1 MNESDITKRP
11 ERWSSIIG
19 TSADALPIGVE
30 FLLNSL
36 PRVAVSIFQCPQNID
51 HAHRSTAYVALLDA
65 DAESDAWC
73 MTDIE
78 GRVLAAFRFP
88 KSLLLDR
95 SIQTTKSSYDDGF
108 DDGYKAG
115 YRDGRADSKI
125 PEPTLLDDD
134 IVLVEGIGT
143 MLRKHAAAYA
153 TATGIDESLREAYV
167 KASTSPAFQTCKG
180 V

>member
-11 ERWSSIIG
+11 ERWSAIIG

-36 PRVAVSIFQCPQNID
+36 PRVAVSAFQCPQNID
-51 HAHRSTAYVALLDA
+51 HAHRSTAYVALLDT
-65 DAESDAWC
+65 DAENDAWC
-73 MTDIE
+73 MTDSE

-88 KSLLLDR
+88 KSLVLDR
-95 SIQTTKSSYDDGF
+95 SIQADKFSYDDGF

-115 YRDGRADSKI
+115 YKDGRAKVEI
-125 PEPTLLDDD
+125 LVPVLLDND
-134 IVLVEGIGT
+134 IVVVEGIGT
-143 MLRKHAAAYA
+143 MLRKYAAEFA
-153 TATGIDESLREAYV
+153 TSEGIDESLREAYV
-167 KASTSPAFQTCKG
+167 KASTGPAFQTCKG

>member
-11 ERWSSIIG
+11 ERWSAIIG
-19 TSADALPIGVE
+19 TSTDALPVGVE

-36 PRVAVSIFQCPQNID
+36 PRVAVSAFQCPQNID
-51 HAHRSTAYVALLDA
+51 HEHRSTAYVALLDT
-65 DAESDAWC
+65 DAENDAWC
-73 MTDIE
+73 MTDGE
-78 GRVLAAFRFP
+78 GRVLAAFRFS

-95 SIQTTKSSYDDGF
+95 SIQNEKSSYDDGF

-115 YRDGRADSKI
+115 YKDGKAKVEI
-125 PEPTLLDDD
+125 PIPVLLDND
-134 IVLVEGIGT
+134 IVVVEGIGT

-167 KASTSPAFQTCKG
+167 KASTGPAFQTCKG

>member
-11 ERWSSIIG
+11 ERWSAIIG

-36 PRVAVSIFQCPQNID
+36 PRVAVSAFQCPQNID
-51 HAHRSTAYVALLDA
+51 HSHRSTAYVALLDT
-65 DAESDAWC
+65 DAENDAWC
-73 MTDIE
+73 MTDSE

-95 SIQTTKSSYDDGF
+95 SIQTSEQFYDQGF
-108 DDGYKAG
+108 NDGYKAG
-115 YRDGRADSKI
+115 YKDGKADSKI
-125 PEPTLLDDD
+125 PKSTLLDDD
-134 IVLVEGIGT
+134 IVVVEGIGM
-143 MLRKHAAAYA
+143 MLRKQAAAYA
-153 TATGIDESLREAYV
+153 ISEGIDESLREAYV
-167 KASTSPAFQTCKG
+167 KASTGKAFQTCKG